1 MTYNQTQ
8 EPDPGPLCDRCGAEI
23 TTGLMAV
30 FCPLAEEC
38 EFWVPEQAE
47 FLRELRKA

>member
-1 MTYNQTQ
+1 MKP
-8 EPDPGPLCDRCGAEI
+8 EDPDAPICDKCGAEI

-47 FLRELRKA
+47 FLRELRNG